1 MAETAP
7 TSTPANQGWTLASL
21 LPWAGPAC
29 VVGWWVHDL
38 SFHWASLVEYRF
50 GWMAF
55 ILAGFLAWE
64 RWPSRPAPLRP
75 EDPRPVVAITLLG
88 LAGFAIVLFAELYRI
103 GVMRAPSQVFP
114 LSVGCACFIGAHLLA
129 IGGWPFAKHFLFP
142 LLFFFVAVP
151 LPNLFWQPVVL
162 GLQDLVAV
170 LNVESLEMMGI
181 PAHREGHVIQL
192 PKTRV
197 GVDEA
202 CSGIRSLQSTVMA
215 AMFIGDLTLRR
226 WRTRVALLVAGV
238 TLAVIGNWGRSLYLS
253 LTAHRGGSDSL
264 NAVHD
269 SAGWTVLVFTAG
281 GIAVLSWIMS
291 KLDSRLNVRSTPKT
305 R

>member
-1 MAETAP
+1 MAESDPASTTA
-7 TSTPANQGWTLASL
+7 TQGRTIVSL
-21 LPWAGPAC
+21 LPWAGPAF
-29 VVGWWVHDL
+29 VIGWWVHDL

-64 RWPSRPAPLRP
+64 RWPTRPAPMSP
-75 EDPRPVVAITLLG
+75 EVPRPVLAITLLG

-114 LSVGCACFIGAHLLA
+114 LSVGCACFIGAHLL
-129 IGGWPFAKHFLFP
+129 
-142 LLFFFVAVP
+142 V
-151 LPNLFWQPVVL
+151 
-162 GLQDLVAV
+162 
-170 LNVESLEMMGI
+170 GI
-181 PAHREGHVIQL
+181 PAVREGHVIQL

-202 CSGIRSLQSTVMA
+202 CSGIRSLQSTLMA

-238 TLAVIGNWGRSLYLS
+238 ALAIIGNWGRSLYLS

-291 KLDSRLNVRSTPKT
+291 KLDNRMNASAAPESP
-305 R
+305 

>member
-1 MAETAP
+1 MAETDPAP
-7 TSTPANQGWTLASL
+7 SAPSTGRMIASL
-21 LPWAGPAC
+21 LPWVGPAC
-29 VVGWWVHDL
+29 VIGWWVRDL

-55 ILAGFLAWE
+55 VLAGFLFWE
-64 RWPSRPAPLRP
+64 RWPGRPAPLPP
-75 EDPRPVVAITLLG
+75 ESPRPVVAITFLG
-88 LAGFAIVLFAELYRI
+88 LAGFAIVLAAELYRI

-170 LNVESLEMMGI
+170 LNVESLEMLGI
-181 PAHREGHVIQL
+181 PAQREGHVIQL
-192 PKTRV
+192 PNTRV

-215 AMFIGDLTLRR
+215 ALFIGDLTLRR
-226 WRTRVALLVAGV
+226 WRTRTALLVAGV
-238 TLAVIGNWGRSLYLS
+238 TLAIVGNWGRSLYLS

-291 KLDSRLNVRSTPKT
+291 KLDNRLDGGATPESP
-305 R
+305 

>member
-1 MAETAP
+1 MAESVPASTTA
-7 TSTPANQGWTLASL
+7 TQGRTIASL

-29 VVGWWVHDL
+29 VIGWWVRDL

-64 RWPSRPAPLRP
+64 RWPSRPAPLP
-75 EDPRPVVAITLLG
+75 EGSPRPTFAITLLG

-170 LNVESLEMMGI
+170 LNVESLEIMGI

-202 CSGIRSLQSTVMA
+202 CSGIRSLQSTLMA

-269 SAGWTVLVFTAG
+269 SAGWTVLIFTAA

-291 KLDSRLNVRSTPKT
+291 KLDNRLNGRTTPKSP
-305 R
+305 